1 MARLIPKITP
11 DGILNPIESMLAK
24 SLISQLDA
32 DVEVYHSFKCAEDSM
47 DIEQVSTSAS
57 SAPTRFLDAEEEV
70 VVIDPANGML
80 LLELKGGALCYLEEA
95 DCWEQVLDNGRVRR
109 MNKSPF
115 DQCSRKMYDLLDR
128 IEKEKPFSEME
139 RLPFTFGFAL
149 FSPQSDNKG
158 SSFPIGINLD
168 LLIDAAKCK
177 DLKCSIQLVF
187 DQWRRDS
194 HLPLG
199 TPEMEGVRKALY
211 SDLGLLPDGGRTST

>member
-47 DIEQVSTSAS
+47 DVEQVSTSS
-57 SAPTRFLDAEEEV
+57 TAPTRFLDAEEEV
-70 VVIDPANGML
+70 VIIDPANGML
-80 LLELKGGALCYLEEA
+80 LLELKGGSLCYLEKA
-95 DCWEQVLDNGRVRR
+95 DCWEQVFDNGRIRR

-115 DQCSRKMYDLLDR
+115 DQSSRKMFNLLDR
-128 IEKEKPFSEME
+128 IESEKPFSEME
-139 RLPFTFGFAL
+139 RLPFTFGYAL
-149 FSPQSDNKG
+149 VSPQSNNKG
-158 SSFPIGINLD
+158 SSFPIGIHLD

-187 DQWRRDS
+187 DQWRRDF

-199 TPEMEGVRKALY
+199 TPEMEGVRKALCP
-211 SDLGLLPDGGRTST
+211 DLGLLPDGSRTST